1 MINLF
6 IGFII
11 EDNNYINA
19 IKNTF
24 LKDNNIDYKFFSN
37 KDIEECI
44 KINNYYEI
52 FEWVN
57 KKINPEFFFICNQDV
72 YIIFNN
78 LLNLIKTLNNN
89 DLIYVGGHGD
99 FRILG
104 NNKFYF
110 HSPNPGIILSNASLK
125 QLSNSNL
132 LNEYNNICKKNNSD
146 LINIGGVAVGYHAC
160 LFNFKLINDSNF
172 FYCNYNGYPCHKGEV
187 NKESLISC
195 SNMSV
200 KDIYN
205 YYKILNKI
213 NKKNDNNKLKLII
226 YPSGGLGN
234 ILFQYFN
241 AINLSIEKNYELFF
255 IKNLNYW
262 RGDINKYKLFN
273 DLNYINENEII
284 EDDFIRLNEEVSYYK
299 PLELVENT
307 NYILWG
313 YFQSYKYFINNIET
327 IKNKL
332 ISNVNNEYNQIKSYY
347 KQLCI
352 NKTCL
357 IHVRRG
363 DYIMYPNQ
371 HPLCTD
377 NYYINAI
384 DTINNINS
392 DVTYILFSD
401 DIPFISNWSIIKKY
415 KHKIIYE
422 VDPVKTLLLMSLCD
436 YFIIANS
443 TLSLCAYFL
452 RNNSESILIGPK
464 NWFGPDAP
472 KYKLEDILPPE
483 AIII

>member
-24 LKDNNIDYKFFSN
+24 LKDNNIDYRFFSN

-57 KKINPEFFFICNQDV
+57 EKINPNFFYICNQDV
-72 YIIFNN
+72 YIILNN

-172 FYCNYNGYPCHKGEV
+172 FYCNYNGHPCHKGEV
-187 NKESLISC
+187 NKKSLISC

-213 NKKNDNNKLKLII
+213 NKNNDNKLKLII

-241 AINLSIEKNYELFF
+241 AINLSIEKKYELFF

-262 RGDINKYKLFN
+262 RGDINKYNLFN
-273 DLNYINENEII
+273 DLNYIDENDII

-415 KHKIIYE
+415 KYKIIYE
-422 VDPVKTLLLMSLCD
+422 VDPVNTLLLMSLCD

>member
-57 KKINPEFFFICNQDV
+57 EKINPEFFFICNQDV

-262 RGDINKYKLFN
+262 RGDINKYNLFN

-284 EDDFIRLNEEVSYYK
+284 EDYFIRLNEEVSYYK

-332 ISNVNNEYNQIKSYY
+332 ISNVNNEYNQIKLYY

-401 DIPFISNWSIIKKY
+401 DIPFISDWSVIKKFKY
-415 KHKIIYE
+415 KIIYE

-464 NWFGPDAP
+464 NWFGPNAP